1 MGKQGSLLKRLTDI
15 FFSVLTLIISA
26 PLLLIAIIAIKLDS
40 KGPVFFKQ
48 DRTGLH
54 GKLFRMIKLRGMVE
68 NASEIG
74 PELTQ
79 VNDPRITRV
88 GKILRRTSIDEI
100 PQVINVIKGE
110 MSIVGPRPEIP
121 TITAKYSEEQ
131 KKVFNFKPGIT
142 GISQINGRQTLTPDK
157 RVKME
162 IEYYSNATFLSD
174 MAIALKTFKVII
186 SNEGNI

>member
-48 DRTGLH
+48 NRAGLH

-100 PQVINVIKGE
+100 PQVLNVIKGE